1 MEFLFVSRL
10 AEWVFPQ
17 SDFLQTKQV
26 LREATSMHARKEK
39 ANNIK
44 HGADEVDVQ
53 EDMTDLTLATTYLLY
68 EVPSEFCQS

>member
-1 MEFLFVSRL
+1 
-10 AEWVFPQ
+10 
-17 SDFLQTKQV
+17 
-26 LREATSMHARKEK
+26 MHARKEK